1 MTDENTS
8 PIFTDLMAA
17 PEEHEVFAIV
27 VEGEVALLI
36 PAHKTNHAMYVAVW
50 SSNPTVVKVGDNQKI
65 DIRPG
70 WTFDGTNFISP
81 SE

>member
-1 MTDENTS
+1 MTDENIS

-17 PEEHEVFAIV
+17 PEEHEVFAVV

-50 SSNPTVVKVGDNQKI
+50 SSNPTVVTVSDDQKI

-70 WTFDGTNFISP
+70 WAFDGINFIPP

>member
-70 WTFDGTNFISP
+70 WTFDGTNFIPP